1 MKCQNTPDLPQAV
14 DMAKNIS
21 SSGSSNNCILQLA
34 KAVDDYLVWM
44 IAAGYASGT
53 IMIHERLLNHFQN
66 FITNQNISWEQVF
79 TYDTLNGFEKHC
91 NLNFAANVLRS
102 FSRYLFKQKLISD
115 PIKKPRVR
123 LPEIYEDYLH
133 YYEKIRQV
141 RRSAF
146 AQTRNVLSGFNDY
159 LAKQDI
165 DIAGIKIEQ
174 IDDFLSEFNVRLM
187 PATCRYNRSYLRGFL
202 RYLYFHRNILKRDLA
217 PLIVGAPVYTQA
229 QPPKFLRSN
238 EVKALFAGLSTDSCK
253 EIRTSAMI
261 HLGYTLGLRPKE
273 ISLIRLDD
281 ISFVQSEISLADRK
295 SANPIKLPLPE
306 ITIKAIAAY
315 IVGCRPESD
324 HRALFL
330 TFHAPVK
337 PVNAATVG
345 HDITVA
351 IQKINPLASA
361 YWLRHTYAQNL
372 LESGAS
378 IFEVKQM
385 MGHDNVQSTKRYIHI
400 HTKLMRKELFD
411 ETL

>member
-1 MKCQNTPDLPQAV
+1 MTK
-14 DMAKNIS
+14 K
-21 SSGSSNNCILQLA
+21 LA

-66 FITNQNISWEQVF
+66 FITNRNISWEQVF
-79 TYDTLNGFEKHC
+79 TYDTLNSFEKHC
-91 NLNFAANVLRS
+91 NLHFAANVLRS
-102 FSRYLFKQKLISD
+102 LSRYLFKKKLILN
-115 PIKKPRVR
+115 PIRKPLVH

-141 RRSAF
+141 HRSSLV
-146 AQTRNVLSGFNDY
+146 QSRKVLAALNDY
-159 LAKQDI
+159 LTKHEI
-165 DIAGIKIEQ
+165 DLAAVKIEQ
-174 IDDFLSEFNVRLM
+174 IDGFLAEFNACFM
-187 PATCRYNRSYLRGFL
+187 PATCRHSRSYLRGFL
-202 RYLYFHRNILKRDLA
+202 RYLYFYRKILKRDLA
-217 PLIVGAPVYTQA
+217 PLIVGAPIFAQA
-229 QPPKFLRSN
+229 QPPKFLRSD
-238 EVKALFAGLSTDSCK
+238 EVKALFAGLTTDSCK
-253 EIRTSAMI
+253 ELRTSAMV

-273 ISLIRLDD
+273 IGLIRLDD
-281 ISFVQSEISLADRK
+281 ISFVQGEISLFDRK
-295 SANPIKLPLPE
+295 STNPIKLPLPE

-324 HRALFL
+324 HRELFL
-330 TFHAPVK
+330 TFRAPVK
-337 PVNAATVG
+337 PVTAATVG

-351 IQKINPLASA
+351 MRKINPLSSA

>member
-1 MKCQNTPDLPQAV
+1 
-14 DMAKNIS
+14 MAKHIS

-34 KAVDDYLVWM
+34 KAVEDYLMWM
-44 IAAGYASGT
+44 ISADYASGS
-53 IMIHERLLNHFQN
+53 IMRHERLLNHFQN
-66 FITNQNISWEQVF
+66 FITNRNISWEQVF
-79 TYDTLNGFEKHC
+79 TYDTLNSFEKHC
-91 NLNFAANVLRS
+91 NLYFAANALRCL
-102 FSRYLFKQKLISD
+102 SRYLFEQKLIPG
-115 PIKKPRVR
+115 PIKKPLVR
-123 LPEIYEDYLH
+123 LPETYEAYLL

-141 RRSAF
+141 HRSSLV
-146 AQTRNVLSGFNDY
+146 QTRSVLSALNDY
-159 LAKQDI
+159 LAKHEI
-165 DIAGIKIEQ
+165 DIAAIKIEQ
-174 IDDFLSEFNVRLM
+174 IDDFLTEFNARFM
-187 PATCRYNRSYLRGFL
+187 PATCRHNRSYLRGFL
-202 RYLYFHRNILKRDLA
+202 KYLYFHRKILKRDLA
-217 PLIVGAPVYTQA
+217 ALIVGAPMFAQA
-229 QPPKFLRSN
+229 QPPKFLRSD
-238 EVKALFAGLSTDSCK
+238 EIKALFAGLSTGTCK
-253 EIRTSAMI
+253 ELRTSAMV

-273 ISLIRLDD
+273 IGLTRLDD
-281 ISFVQSEISLADRK
+281 ISFAKREISLADRK

-306 ITIKAIAAY
+306 VTIKAIAAY

-330 TFHAPVK
+330 TFSAPFR
-337 PVNAATVG
+337 PVTAATVG

-385 MGHDNVQSTKRYIHI
+385 MGHDNVQSAKRYLHI

>member
-1 MKCQNTPDLPQAV
+1 MTK
-14 DMAKNIS
+14 K
-21 SSGSSNNCILQLA
+21 LA

-44 IAAGYASGT
+44 ISADYASGT
-53 IMIHERLLNHFQN
+53 IMIHERLLNHFQK
-66 FITNQNISWEQVF
+66 FITNRNISWEQVF

-91 NLNFAANVLRS
+91 NLYFAANVLRS
-102 FSRYLFKQKLISD
+102 LSRYLFKQKLILN

-146 AQTRNVLSGFNDY
+146 AQTRNVLCALNDY
-159 LAKQDI
+159 LTKQDI
-165 DIAGIKIEQ
+165 DLANVQIEQ
-174 IDDFLSEFNVRLM
+174 IDGFLSELNARFM
-187 PATCRYNRSYLRGFL
+187 PATCHHNRSFLRGFL
-202 RYLYFHRNILKRDLA
+202 RYLYFHRKILKRDLA
-217 PLIVGAPVYTQA
+217 PLIVGAPMYAQA

-238 EVKALFAGLSTDSCK
+238 EVKALFAGLSTDNCK
-253 EIRTSAMI
+253 ELRTSAMV

-273 ISLIRLDD
+273 IGLIRLND
-281 ISFVQSEISLADRK
+281 ISFVQGEIGLADRK

-306 ITIKAIAAY
+306 VTIKAIAAY

-330 TFHAPVK
+330 TLHAPVK

-351 IQKINPLASA
+351 IQKINPSASA

>member
-1 MKCQNTPDLPQAV
+1 MTK
-14 DMAKNIS
+14 K
-21 SSGSSNNCILQLA
+21 LA

-66 FITNQNISWEQVF
+66 FITNRNISWEQVF
-79 TYDTLNGFEKHC
+79 TYGTLNSFEKHC
-91 NLNFAANVLRS
+91 KLYFAVNALRCL
-102 FSRYLFKQKLISD
+102 SRYLFKQKLIPG
-115 PIKKPRVR
+115 PIKKPIVH
-123 LPEIYEDYLH
+123 LPEIYESYLH

-141 RRSAF
+141 HRSSLV
-146 AQTRNVLSGFNDY
+146 QTRNVLSALNDY
-159 LAKQDI
+159 LTKREI
-165 DIAGIKIEQ
+165 DLSAVKIEQ
-174 IDDFLSEFNVRLM
+174 IDGFLSEFNAHFM
-187 PATCRYNRSYLRGFL
+187 PATCRHNRSYLRGFL
-202 RYLYFHRNILKRDLA
+202 RYLYFHRKILKRDLA
-217 PLIVGAPVYTQA
+217 PLIVGAPMFAQD
-229 QPPKFLRSN
+229 QPPKFLRSD

-253 EIRTSAMI
+253 ELRTSAMV

-273 ISLIRLDD
+273 ISLIRLND
-281 ISFVQSEISLADRK
+281 ISFVQGEISLADRK

-306 ITIKAIAAY
+306 TTIKAIAAY
-315 IVGCRPESD
+315 IVGCRPESN
-324 HRALFL
+324 HHALFL
-330 TFHAPVK
+330 TFNAPVK
-337 PVNAATVG
+337 PVIAATVS

>member
-1 MKCQNTPDLPQAV
+1 MTK
-14 DMAKNIS
+14 K
-21 SSGSSNNCILQLA
+21 LA
-34 KAVDDYLVWM
+34 KAVDDYLLWM
-44 IAAGYASGT
+44 ISAGYASGT

-66 FITNQNISWEQVF
+66 FITNRNISWEQVF

-91 NLNFAANVLRS
+91 GLHFSANALRGLG
-102 FSRYLFKQKLISD
+102 RYLFKQKLIPN

-123 LPEIYEDYLH
+123 LPDIYEDYLL
-133 YYEKIRQV
+133 YYEKNRQV
-141 RRSAF
+141 RRSAL
-146 AQTRNVLSGFNDY
+146 AQTRNVLAGLNDY
-159 LAKQDI
+159 LTKHKINLA
-165 DIAGIKIEQ
+165 AIKIEQ
-174 IDDFLSEFNVRLM
+174 IDDFLAGFNDSLM

-202 RYLYFHRNILKRDLA
+202 KYLYFHRKILKRDLA
-217 PLIVGAPVYTQA
+217 PLIVGAPLFAQA
-229 QPPKFLRSN
+229 QPPKFLRSD

-253 EIRTSAMI
+253 ELRTSAMV

-273 ISLIRLDD
+273 ISLIRLND
-281 ISFVQSEISLADRK
+281 ISFVQGEISLADRK

-306 ITIKAIAAY
+306 TTIKAIAAY
-315 IVGCRPESD
+315 IVGCRPKSN
-324 HRALFL
+324 HRELFL
-330 TFHAPVK
+330 TFRAPVT

>member
-1 MKCQNTPDLPQAV
+1 MVKAPSVVERLE
-14 DMAKNIS
+14 
-21 SSGSSNNCILQLA
+21 
-34 KAVDDYLVWM
+34 KAVSDYLLWM
-44 IAAGYASGT
+44 ISADYASGT
-53 IMIHERLLNHFQN
+53 IINHERLLNHFQN
-66 FITNQNISWEQVF
+66 FITNRNISCEQVF
-79 TYDTLNGFEKHC
+79 SYDTLNGFEKHC
-91 NLNFAANVLRS
+91 NLYFAANVVRCL
-102 FSRYLFKQKLISD
+102 SRYLFEQKLIPG
-115 PIKKPRVR
+115 PIKKPLVR

-133 YYEKIRQV
+133 YYEKTRQV
-141 RRSAF
+141 HHSSLV
-146 AQTRNVLSGFNDY
+146 QTRNVLSALNDY
-159 LAKQDI
+159 LSKQDI
-165 DIAGIKIEQ
+165 DLVAVKIEQ
-174 IDDFLSEFNVRLM
+174 IDGFLSEFNARFM

-202 RYLYFHRNILKRDLA
+202 RYLYFYRKILKRDLA
-217 PLIVGAPVYTQA
+217 PLIVGAPMFAQA
-229 QPPKFLRSN
+229 QPPKFLRSD
-238 EVKALFAGLSTDSCK
+238 EVKALFASLSSDICK
-253 EIRTSAMI
+253 ELRTSAMV

-281 ISFVQSEISLADRK
+281 ISFVQGEISLFDRK

-315 IVGCRPESD
+315 IVGCRPESN

-330 TFHAPVK
+330 TFRAPVK
-337 PVNAATVG
+337 SVNAATVS

-351 IQKINPLASA
+351 IRKINPSASA

>member
-1 MKCQNTPDLPQAV
+1 MVKALLVAER
-14 DMAKNIS
+14 
-21 SSGSSNNCILQLA
+21 LE
-34 KAVDDYLVWM
+34 KAVSDYLLWM
-44 IAAGYASGT
+44 ISADYASGT

-66 FITNQNISWEQVF
+66 FITNRNISWEQVV
-79 TYDTLNGFEKHC
+79 TYDTLNSFEKHC
-91 NLNFAANVLRS
+91 NLHFSANAVRGL
-102 FSRYLFKQKLISD
+102 SRYLFEQKLI
-115 PIKKPRVR
+115 PGLIKKPLVH

-133 YYEKIRQV
+133 YYEKTRQV
-141 RRSAF
+141 HRSSI
-146 AQTRNVLSGFNDY
+146 AQTRNVLSALNDY
-159 LAKQDI
+159 LSKQDI
-165 DIAGIKIEQ
+165 DLAGVKIEQ
-174 IDDFLSEFNVRLM
+174 IDDFLSEFNARFM
-187 PATCRYNRSYLRGFL
+187 PATCRHSRSFLRGFL
-202 RYLYFHRNILKRDLA
+202 RYLYFHRKILKRDLA
-217 PLIVGAPVYTQA
+217 PLIVGAPIFAQA
-229 QPPKFLRSN
+229 QPPKFLLSD
-238 EVKALFAGLSTDSCK
+238 EVKALFAGLSTDNCK
-253 EIRTSAMI
+253 ELRTSAMV

-273 ISLIRLDD
+273 IGLIRLND
-281 ISFVQSEISLADRK
+281 ISFVQGEIRLADRK

-337 PVNAATVG
+337 PVTAATVS

-351 IQKINPLASA
+351 MRKINPLSSA

>member
-1 MKCQNTPDLPQAV
+1 MVKRLE
-14 DMAKNIS
+14 
-21 SSGSSNNCILQLA
+21 
-34 KAVDDYLVWM
+34 KAVSDYLLWM
-44 IAAGYASGT
+44 ISADYASGT
-53 IMIHERLLNHFQN
+53 IINHERLLNHFQN

-91 NLNFAANVLRS
+91 GLHFSANAVRGL
-102 FSRYLFKQKLISD
+102 SRYLFEQKLIPG
-115 PIKKPRVR
+115 PIKKPLVH
-123 LPEIYEDYLH
+123 LPEFYEAYLH

-141 RRSAF
+141 HRSSLV
-146 AQTRNVLSGFNDY
+146 QTRNVLSALNDY
-159 LAKQDI
+159 LTKYEI
-165 DIAGIKIEQ
+165 DIAAVKIEQ
-174 IDDFLSEFNVRLM
+174 IDGFLSEFNSRFM
-187 PATCRYNRSYLRGFL
+187 PATCHHNRSYLRGFL
-202 RYLYFHRNILKRDLA
+202 RYLYFYRKILKRDLA
-217 PLIVGAPVYTQA
+217 PLIVGAPMFAQA
-229 QPPKFLRSN
+229 QPPKFLRSD

-253 EIRTSAMI
+253 ELRTLAMV

-273 ISLIRLDD
+273 IGLIRLDD
-281 ISFVQSEISLADRK
+281 ISFAKREISLPDRK
-295 SANPIKLPLPE
+295 SANPVKLPLPE
-306 ITIKAIAAY
+306 ITIKAIAVY
-315 IVGCRPESD
+315 IVGCRPESN

-337 PVNAATVG
+337 PVTAATVS

-351 IQKINPLASA
+351 MRKINPLSSA

-385 MGHDNVQSTKRYIHI
+385 MGHDNVQSTKRYLHI

>member
-1 MKCQNTPDLPQAV
+1 
-14 DMAKNIS
+14 MAKK
-21 SSGSSNNCILQLA
+21 LA

-66 FITNQNISWEQVF
+66 FIINRNISWEQVF
-79 TYDTLNGFEKHC
+79 TYDTLNGFEKHY
-91 NLNFAANVLRS
+91 NLYFAANVLRS
-102 FSRYLFKQKLISD
+102 ISRYFFKQKLISD

-123 LPEIYEDYLH
+123 LPEIYEAYLH

-141 RRSAF
+141 RRSAL
-146 AQTRNVLSGFNDY
+146 AQTRNVLCALNDY
-159 LAKQDI
+159 LTKQDI
-165 DIAGIKIEQ
+165 DFAAIKIEQ
-174 IDDFLSEFNVRLM
+174 IDDFLAGFNDSLM
-187 PATCRYNRSYLRGFL
+187 PATCHHNRSYLRGFL
-202 RYLYFHRNILKRDLA
+202 RYLYFHRKILKRDLS
-217 PLIVGAPVYTQA
+217 PLIVGAPMYAQA

-238 EVKALFAGLSTDSCK
+238 EVKTLFAGLSTDNCK
-253 EIRTSAMI
+253 ELRTSAMV

-273 ISLIRLDD
+273 ISLIRLND
-281 ISFVQSEISLADRK
+281 ISFVQGEISLADRK

-306 ITIKAIAAY
+306 TTIKAIAAY

-330 TFHAPVK
+330 TLHAPVK
-337 PVNAATVG
+337 PVTAATVG

-351 IQKINPLASA
+351 IQKINPSASA

-400 HTKLMRKELFD
+400 HTKLMRKELFN